1 LIKKSHLWYEKDAEI
16 QPGGETI
23 DIKNHTIQTLTAVVE
38 QLPIG
43 TNLALYQFFWML
55 ISGALHNSRGAM
67 FPALKSIG
75 LTDEEVR
82 RAWAAMRY
90 GAWQTET
97 LLETWRT
104 YVTEQGEWQA
114 SQYAG
119 YYTKAVDMT
128 AYWRPTLKGLKS
140 KHYNAEA
147 DKALPAVVFGMV
159 GRVGRVGQQRMALLT
174 DLIRAD
180 LRDASK
186 TALQTH
192 VLRQLAETLAE
203 DEMPVLDAGFKLK
216 ALLQVGLE
224 RFVLRLATNFTARR
238 NYLPEYEGG
247 RPPEYGDIV
256 RPLARSYDERQ
267 IPATAPDRVE
277 TWKHFGLEF
286 RAEFWND
293 LVLRECK
300 PSAENQTFTVVAVY
314 DPRFENPWLLACPI
328 QLHGADFWNFYH
340 DRWPIEQLPLAS
352 KHMVGAQRQFVSAEE
367 SCYRLPELSLLAGS
381 IQTYLAAT
389 LPPIPTGFWDRH
401 PKGTPG
407 RLRRWL
413 GRTTFSDLSP
423 TQQGRIRKKYSPTAH
438 LPKGILGHK
447 RSKRLALA

>member
-1 LIKKSHLWYEKDAEI
+1 MIKKSHLWYEKDAEI

-43 TNLALYQFFWML
+43 TNLALYQFLWML
-55 ISGALHNSRGAM
+55 VSGALHNSRGAM
-67 FPALKSIG
+67 FPALKSTG

-180 LRDASK
+180 LRNTSK

-192 VLRQLAETLAE
+192 VLRQLAESLAE

-216 ALLQVGLE
+216 ALLQVGLD

-256 RPLARSYDERQ
+256 RPLARSYDDQQ

-277 TWKHFGLEF
+277 TWQHLGLEF

-314 DPRFENPWLLACPI
+314 DPRFETPWLLACPI
-328 QLHGADFWNFYH
+328 QLSGADFWNFYH

-389 LPPIPTGFWDRH
+389 LPPIPTGFLGSQ
-401 PKGTPG
+401 PKRYPGTLTPLAG
-407 RLRRWL
+407 TNDFLRLV
-413 GRTTFSDLSP
+413 TC
-423 TQQGRIRKKYSPTAH
+423 AA
-438 LPKGILGHK
+438 
-447 RSKRLALA
+447 RSNS